1 MITQE
6 FITAVTLGLIGG
18 LIPGPV
24 ITAIFTQILQSGFRS
39 ALRIVFIA
47 LAVETLVAFISLVLI
62 ASLGLQESVFR
73 ILSFAGAAVLAWI
86 AYGLWKIRS
95 LDTDEQVFF
104 GPWKITVMILTN
116 GVLWTYWIT
125 ICIPRA
131 MLLASEM
138 AFGAYLF
145 MGLVQAGWLIS
156 TLLIAY
162 VFSRF
167 RNLLSQPRV
176 IPYAFKAFAFIFI
189 YFSADMTWKSIHF
202 FLQHQDI

>member
-6 FITAVTLGLIGG
+6 FITAITLGLIGG

-24 ITAIFTQILQSGFRS
+24 ITAIFTQILQSGYRS

-104 GPWKITVMILTN
+104 GPWKITLMILTN

-138 AFGAYLF
+138 PFGDYLF

-176 IPYAFKAFAFIFI
+176 IPYAFKTFAFIFI
-189 YFSADMTWKSIHF
+189 YFAADMTWKSIHF
-202 FLQHQDI
+202 FLQHQGI

>member
-6 FITAVTLGLIGG
+6 FITAITLGLIGG

-24 ITAIFTQILQSGFRS
+24 ITAIFTQILQSGYRS

-104 GPWKITVMILTN
+104 GSWKITLMILTN

-131 MLLASEM
+131 ILLASEM

-189 YFSADMTWKSIHF
+189 YFAADMTWKSIHF